1 MKPVNKLWQW
11 WTWGILF
18 PLVALNG
25 WIALLVFEYFRSL
38 ITVLVIATL
47 LSFLLDYPVRL
58 LRRYGMRRNRAVL
71 AVLCLTLL
79 VLIVLGVT
87 IAPILLT
94 QFNELVARLPSWI
107 NSGTQ
112 QIEAFHRWAE
122 SRNLPIDA
130 TGLASQLIDR
140 LSAQM
145 QFFTGEAIRFA
156 LGAAGSLLDVLLTIV
171 LTFYLLLH
179 GERLWDG
186 LFQWLPPKL
195 RIALQAS
202 LPRTFHNYFAGQAT
216 LASLMGL
223 FMTVAFLILQVPF
236 GLLFGLGVGVM
247 TLIPFGA
254 ALSIS
259 IVSLLTA
266 LYNFWLGVKVL
277 AVATVIDQVVENG
290 IAPRLLGGFTGL
302 NPVWILVSLL
312 VGAKVSGI
320 VGLLVAVPLASVIK
334 NSVEMTRTA
343 TPENVV
349 TPAVSPHQSVD

>member
-11 WTWGILF
+11 WMWGVSF
-18 PLVALNG
+18 PLIALNA
-25 WIALLVFEYFRSL
+25 WIALLVLDYFRSL

-58 LRRYGMRRNRAVL
+58 LRRYGLRRNRAVL
-71 AVLCLTLL
+71 MVLCVTIL
-79 VLIVLGVT
+79 VMVVLGVT
-87 IAPILLT
+87 LAPILLT
-94 QFNELVARLPSWI
+94 QFKELVTRLPSWI

-112 QIEAFHRWAE
+112 QIEAFHKWAE

-130 TGLASQLIDR
+130 SGLALQLSDR
-140 LSAQM
+140 LSTQL
-145 QFFTGEAIRFA
+145 QSLSGQILKIV
-156 LGAAGSLLDVLLTIV
+156 LGAAGSLLDILLTIV

-179 GERLWDG
+179 GERLWNG
-186 LFQWLPPKL
+186 LYQWFPPKL
-195 RIALQAS
+195 RIILQES
-202 LPRTFHNYFAGQAT
+202 LPKTFHNYFAGQAT

-223 FMTVAFLILQVPF
+223 FMTIAFLVLQVPF
-236 GLLFGLGVGVM
+236 GLLFGLGVGAM
-247 TLIPFGA
+247 TLIPFGG

-259 IVSLLTA
+259 VVSLLTA

-334 NSVEMTRTA
+334 KVVEALRMSA
-343 TPENVV
+343 TPSEVAP
-349 TPAVSPHQSVD
+349 PASLIEPVD